1 VTPAPTSTSDRAVA
15 RWAAFSADPA
25 GGNPAGVVLDA
36 RGLTDAEMQAT
47 ALAVG
52 DAETAF
58 VVGPDLDGDGRRHRV
73 RYFSPVAEVPFCGHA
88 TVATAIALAERDG
101 PGRVVVETAVGPV
114 PLETTVEP
122 DGGARASFTSPEPRV
137 EPLAAGVLARLLA
150 VLGLRAT
157 DLDDSRPVLAAW
169 AGNLHPVL
177 PVVDRAAFD
186 GFVVDAGALRPLM
199 DEQGWAGTVTVV
211 HELGVDD
218 DGTLVLEA
226 RNPFPVGT
234 LVEDPATGSAAAA
247 LGGWLRASGRVVPP
261 VRVRVHQ
268 GAHVGRPGVLDV
280 LVPVTG
286 GVVVSGRGVR
296 IDGAAPA
303 AEAGRA
309 S

>member
-1 VTPAPTSTSDRAVA
+1 VTSTPADGLT
-15 RWAAFSADPA
+15 RWAAFSADPD

-36 RGLTDAEMQAT
+36 RGLDDAEMQAT

-52 DAETAF
+52 YAETAF

-101 PGRVVVETAVGPV
+101 PGRVVVETGVGPV
-114 PLETTVEP
+114 SIETALDA

-137 EPLAAGVLARLLA
+137 EPVAPDVLDRLLRSLGLAAAA
-150 VLGLRAT
+150 
-157 DLDDSRPVLAAW
+157 LDPARPVLAAW

-186 GFVVDAGALRPLM
+186 DFVVDPVTLRPLM
-199 DEQGWAGTVTVV
+199 DEQGWTGTVTVV

-234 LVEDPATGSAAAA
+234 LSEDPATGSAAAA
-247 LGGWLRASGRVVPP
+247 LGGWLRASGRVSAPA
-261 VRVRVHQ
+261 RVRVHQ

-280 LVPVTG
+280 VVPATG
-286 GVVVSGRGVR
+286 GIVVSGRGVR
-296 IDGAAPA
+296 IDGPRGSVQGPSPL
-303 AEAGRA
+303 EG
-309 S
+309 